1 MCGTKLP
8 ETCSTQDFN
17 GLILTVCNCD
27 TDNCNKDT
35 NCDCSTSTQAP
46 TTQASTTTT
55 SSSSNG
61 LQCQQCDGDGGEC
74 SNPQD
79 NGQSVTCNEDQD
91 ACWYQSYSKL
101 SNDFSHTSNANQEN
115 LGLEDD
121 ETVYRSCIDSGG
133 LGDNCVHAEV
143 GGVSATECFCT
154 TDNCNKD
161 HLCDCPS
168 TGLQCQVCDG
178 GGGEC
183 SSPSDNGKSV
193 TCNEDQDACFFQSL
207 SMYWTKSLYCKCLFN
222 ENLGNGDEEIVY
234 RNCLNSAG
242 IGDECVNSN
251 HNEVRHLKLFW
262 HSFSN
267 RF

>member
-101 SNDFSHTSNANQEN
+101 FNDFSHTSNANQEN
-115 LGLEDD
+115 PGLEDD
-121 ETVYRSCIDSGG
+121 ETVYRSCIDSAG

-143 GGVSATECFCT
+143 GGLSATECFCT

-193 TCNEDQDACFFQSL
+193 TCAADQDACFYQSI
-207 SMYWTKSLYCKCLFN
+207 SMYDTT
-222 ENLGNGDEEIVY
+222 
-234 RNCLNSAG
+234 
-242 IGDECVNSN
+242 
-251 HNEVRHLKLFW
+251 
-262 HSFSN
+262 
-267 RF
+267 